1 MATPAAVS
9 GGRPAARAACRVG
22 AFWQSTIGKKIVMAV
37 TGVIMVAWVV
47 LHMLG
52 NLQIFAGAA
61 RLNGYSAFLH
71 HSIGELLW
79 LMRGILFVAV
89 VLHIIA
95 AAQLTRIDHDA
106 RPVKYARKEP
116 QTATVASRSMR
127 WGGVALFLFIVFHVL
142 HITTGI
148 IRPAPFVEGDVYG
161 NLVGSFRIWW
171 VTLIYVAAMIALGLH
186 MYHGVW
192 SSVRT
197 LGLNRPSPNP
207 LRRRVATGLAILLWG
222 GFSLVPIAILLGWVR

>member
-1 MATPAAVS
+1 
-9 GGRPAARAACRVG
+9 
-22 AFWQSTIGKKIVMAV
+22 MAV

-61 RLNGYSAFLH
+61 RLNAYSAFLH

-79 LMRGILFVAV
+79 LMRAILFVSV

-106 RPVKYARKEP
+106 RPVKYARKTP
-116 QTATVASRSMR
+116 QAATVASRSMR
-127 WGGVALFLFIVFHVL
+127 WGGVALFLFIVFHIL
-142 HITTGI
+142 HITTGT

-197 LGLNRPSPNP
+197 LGLNRPAPNP
-207 LRRRVATGLAILLWG
+207 LKRRVATGLAILLWG